1 MKDRP
6 VSDHT
11 LLSETPDNA
20 QAVRGR
26 AAIGRELIGFIC
38 VGGSGAVA
46 FIILS
51 TFMIGLRTGVPD
63 WVMSALCWV
72 ALIGPVYAG
81 HRLWSFRSGVPHRQA
96 LPRYIA
102 VQICGIMLAAIF
114 SCLFYRVLGMSTA
127 VAATLVTALTSGV
140 NFAILRAWAF
150 AEGR

>member
-1 MKDRP
+1 MIHP

-11 LLSETPDNA
+11 MNSDAHDHSVT
-20 QAVRGR
+20 VRGR
-26 AAIGRELIGFIC
+26 ASIGRELIGFIC

-46 FIILS
+46 FILLS
-51 TFMIGLRTGVPD
+51 TLTIGLRTGVPD
-63 WVMSALCWV
+63 WIMSALCWV
-72 ALIGPVYAG
+72 ALIGPVYLG
-81 HRLWSFRSGVPHRQA
+81 HRIWSFRSGVPHKQA

-102 VQICGIMLAAIF
+102 VQVCGIILASIF
-114 SCLFYRVLGMSTA
+114 SYLCYRVLGMSTA